1 MTLKPWQKKGLGGK
15 TMMSEL
21 LIWAS
26 TLLMILKEAPSGLVK
41 FMCLKMAFIEVL
53 KKYPTADPKYAEHQ
67 RWLGRS
73 LGRLKLMSFDAR
85 P

>member
-1 MTLKPWQKKGLGGK
+1 MTLKPWQKKGVGNK

-41 FMCLKMAFIEVL
+41 FMCLKTAFMGVL
-53 KKYPTADPKYAEHQ
+53 KKYPTANPKFAEHQ

-73 LGRLKLMSFDAR
+73 LECLKLMSYDAR